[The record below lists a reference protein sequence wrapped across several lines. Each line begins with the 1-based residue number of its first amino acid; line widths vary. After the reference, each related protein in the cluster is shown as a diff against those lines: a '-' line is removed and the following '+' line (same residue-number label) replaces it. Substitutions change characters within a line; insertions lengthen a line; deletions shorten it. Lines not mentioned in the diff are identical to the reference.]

1 MAHIV
6 ITSWGSYGD
15 LYPYIG
21 LGRALAARRHRVTL
35 AVPAYYAPMVE
46 GAGLQHAPVGPD
58 IDPDDRHIVSRV
70 MDPVRGPEVLIREW
84 LMPRLEQTYRH
95 LLDAAT
101 GADLLVSHPVTFAAP
116 AVAQVLGLPWIATV
130 LAPMSFFSVHD
141 PPVLAHAPHLAAL
154 RRVGS
159 FYGRL
164 VRWVADRATRT
175 WVEPASALRREH
187 HVPGNANPLI
197 DGQFSPWLN
206 LAMFSPALG
215 APQTDW
221 PARTQQ
227 TGFVFYNGALVMP
240 PELDAF
246 LDGGAPPVVFTLGSS
261 AVNAAGR
268 FYEESAAAAREL
280 GVRAVLMTGGVADN
294 ERVDASPDLLL
305 VPLAPHQLLFPRAS
319 VIVHH
324 GGVGT
329 TGQGLRSGRP
339 TLVVPHAHDQADN
352 ADRVARLGVS
362 RTIRASTYRASTAAR
377 ELGRILSDP
386 AYATQAAEVGR
397 RVSGEDGAAAAADA
411 IEQVIRQENR

>member
-1 MAHIV
+1 VAHIV

>member
-21 LGRALAARRHRVTL
+21 LGRTLAARGHRVTL
-35 AVPAYYAPMVE
+35 AVPAYYAPIVEVE
-46 GAGLQHAPVGPD
+46 GLHHAPVGPD
-58 IDPDDRHIVSRV
+58 IDPDDRQIVARV
-70 MDPVRGPEVLIREW
+70 MDPARGPEVLIREW
-84 LMPRLEQTYRH
+84 LMPRLEQTSRQ
-95 LLDAAT
+95 LLQAAT

-154 RRVGS
+154 RRFGS

-175 WVEPASALRREH
+175 WVEPASRLRREH

-215 APQTDW
+215 APQADW
-221 PARTQQ
+221 PARTRQ
-227 TGFVFYNGALVMP
+227 TGFVFYNGASVMP
-240 PELDAF
+240 PELEAF
-246 LDGGAPPVVFTLGSS
+246 LDAGAPPVVFTLGSS

-268 FYEESAAAAREL
+268 FYVESAAAAREL

-294 ERVDASPDLLL
+294 ERVEPSSDLLL
-305 VPLAPHQLLFPRAS
+305 VPVAPHQLLFPRAS

-339 TLVVPHAHDQADN
+339 TIVVPHAHDQADN
-352 ADRVARLGVS
+352 ADRVERLGVS
-362 RTIRASTYRASTAAR
+362 GTIRAGNYQAATVTR

-386 AYATQAAEVGR
+386 SYATNAAEVGR
-397 RVSGEDGAAAAADA
+397 RVSSEDGAAAGADA
-411 IEQVIRQENR
+411 VEELLQ